1 MADFRVWLSAA
12 ILLQAAAG
20 ASAQGPL
27 TPVEEAAPEEPA
39 AALAAPEAPAEPNPD
54 EMADLL
60 NSRQQIQQSFTFT
73 RTIDGKVVETDRK
86 TVTFSRDDPVRPTE
100 AGQTPLE
107 TLKAAFDREVLT
119 RTEAFEEAKLDFLVA
134 DQNRDNMLTADE
146 FALLVETWRE
156 SGTREADAPP
166 AEDEE
171 TARQRQYQAFIEE
184 IDPEGTKQEA
194 MARARRKFMY
204 MAGAATSLSRED
216 YLREYLLDFDS
227 MDADGDTILNG
238 EELMMFRAVNRG
250 ETLSTQAE

>member
-1 MADFRVWLSAA
+1 
-12 ILLQAAAG
+12 
-20 ASAQGPL
+20 
-27 TPVEEAAPEEPA
+27 
-39 AALAAPEAPAEPNPD
+39 
-54 EMADLL
+54 
-60 NSRQQIQQSFTFT
+60 
-73 RTIDGKVVETDRK
+73 
-86 TVTFSRDDPVRPTE
+86 
-100 AGQTPLE
+100 
-107 TLKAAFDREVLT
+107 
-119 RTEAFEEAKLDFLVA
+119 
-134 DQNRDNMLTADE
+134 MLTADE

-171 TARQRQYQAFIEE
+171 TARQRQYRAFIEE
-184 IDPEGTKQEA
+184 IDPEGAKQEA